1 MAENVTGRKHLLVLW
16 ADNLSFPA
24 QVRMQTDGYKND
36 FITEF
41 FLLVKI
47 YNLDHGYLI
56 PSPCPFPLIDLSVSF
71 SQMLLEN
78 AIEESW
84 ECSPQE
90 FEFLKSTQVDSESG
104 SLKMNIREALP

>member
-1 MAENVTGRKHLLVLW
+1 
-16 ADNLSFPA
+16 
-24 QVRMQTDGYKND
+24 MQTDGYKND

-78 AIEESW
+78 AIEES
-84 ECSPQE
+84 
-90 FEFLKSTQVDSESG
+90 
-104 SLKMNIREALP
+104 